1 MGKDSIKSGIVNVF
15 TGLIDRNNSKPGD
28 YYDDEGFLMCGNCKT
43 RKQTEVNLDFLGQG
57 IKKVGCVCTCEKE
70 KMEREE
76 RMAKESERLNRIKAL
91 KEQGIADPQ
100 YLQAC
105 IEKDDRSNLKISN
118 AILRYTDK
126 WKEMKDKNMG
136 ILFYGD
142 VGRGKTFYAACIAN
156 RLLEKGIPVIMTN
169 IPALIT
175 AMTKDFESEKAKIL
189 GKISSI
195 DLLVLDDLGVERET
209 TYSAEKIQEII
220 DTRYRSGKPL
230 IVTTN
235 LTPDELK
242 NPTELRYKRVY
253 DRVLEMCFPIHVEGG
268 SRRQEKAQNKRE
280 QFKNLILE

>member
-1 MGKDSIKSGIVNVF
+1 MEKDSIKSSIVNVF

-76 RMAKESERLNRIKAL
+76 RMAKESERLNRIKVL

-195 DLLVLDDLGVERET
+195 ELLVLDDLGVERET

-253 DRVLEMCFPIHVEGG
+253 DRVLEMCFPIHVEGW
-268 SRRQEKAQNKRE
+268 SRRQEKAQQKRD